1 MATDPGA
8 GSWALTTVTGADTL
22 TDVPALIEE
31 MMCAGQVED
40 EDRFPFEIAVA
51 EIAANIVEHAGDG
64 APVTMR
70 LELRLSPDRIEA
82 CFHDDG
88 RPARV
93 DLETVR
99 MPGDMAERGRGL
111 AIALAALDELSY
123 RRRGSSN
130 RWILVRERADPA

>member
-8 GSWALTTVTGADTL
+8 RAWALTTVTGADTL
-22 TDVPALIEE
+22 TGVHALIEE
-31 MMCAGQVED
+31 MMSAGRVED
-40 EDRFPFEIAVA
+40 ADRFQFEIAVA

-64 APVTMR
+64 DPVTMR
-70 LELRLSPDRIEA
+70 LELRLCSDRIEA

-123 RRRGSSN
+123 RRRDATN
-130 RWILVRERADPA
+130 RWILVRQRSDPA